1 MSREL
6 PHCLTEITPVSR
18 HHHPLLQVMA
28 LIKCRSLPAAAYRI
42 CRNSLVHF
50 KRMDRKALQGSW
62 SVRRTLSHDS
72 SHALIRFES
81 CCSTCV
87 LIPSHDQSHEL
98 DPVVHGSGGLCGLFD
113 RQSRNYYW
121 SMFLFFLSFASL
133 QSQAGE
139 KREMLKQK
147 FMGTATP
154 ANPSPHHLILQPHNP
169 LTQSF
174 SSVCQGPSYY
184 SRRALMQSSSF
195 FPHQNR
201 LCARFGC
208 KTKQKEG
215 A

>member
-1 MSREL
+1 MITLRNCASAVTLTQRVSSMSREL

-121 SMFLFFLSFASL
+121 SMFLFFFLLRHFNL
-133 QSQAGE
+133 KLERRE
-139 KREMLKQK
+139 K
-147 FMGTATP
+147 
-154 ANPSPHHLILQPHNP
+154 
-169 LTQSF
+169 
-174 SSVCQGPSYY
+174 C
-184 SRRALMQSSSF
+184 
-195 FPHQNR
+195 
-201 LCARFGC
+201 
-208 KTKQKEG
+208 
-215 A
+215 